1 MPKTVKTRRRRRWFR
16 DMTAADYILSVVGL
30 CLGTAAALFP
40 WHVYLNPQSYGPPRM
55 EFSRG
60 GVIPE
65 AEILALQ
72 SGEPVFD
79 MRTGRFVMDDRPAS
93 TVDPV
98 TTGNVDRDGAPATGD
113 LDQAFPSNG
122 APFQVLAVDGLRA
135 LVGDRD
141 GVYLVR
147 PRTRLPD
154 GTLALSFKRDE
165 QGWYITTSEEKI
177 LRPQ

>member
-1 MPKTVKTRRRRRWFR
+1 MLKRNKTRRRRRWFK
-16 DMTAADYILSVVGL
+16 DMTAADYILSVIGL

-40 WHVYLNPQSYGPPRM
+40 WHVYLNPDQYGPPRM
-55 EFSRG
+55 AFSRG

-79 MRTGRFVMDDRPAS
+79 MRTGRFVMNDKPGS
-93 TVDPV
+93 SIDPV
-98 TTGNVDRDGAPATGD
+98 TTGNVNRDGETAETD
-113 LDQAFPSNG
+113 LDQEFPSNG
-122 APFQVLAVDGLRA
+122 ALFEVLAIDGMRA
-135 LVGDRD
+135 LVGDSQ

-165 QGWYITTSEEKI
+165 KGWYIVTSEEKV
-177 LRPQ
+177 LRPF

>member
-1 MPKTVKTRRRRRWFR
+1 MLKRNKTGQRRRWFK

-40 WHVYLNPQSYGPPRM
+40 WHVYLNPDQYGPPKM
-55 EFSRG
+55 TFSRDG
-60 GVIPE
+60 IIPP

-79 MRTGRFVMDDRPAS
+79 MRSGRFVMDDGSGSPIDS
-93 TVDPV
+93 VV
-98 TTGNVDRDGAPATGD
+98 TGNVSRDGETPKGD
-113 LDQAFPSNG
+113 LNQAFPSNG
-122 APFQVLAVDGLRA
+122 ATFDVLAIDGLRA
-135 LVGDRD
+135 LVGDSE

-165 QGWYITTSEEKI
+165 QGWYIITSEEKI
-177 LRPQ
+177 LRP

>member
-1 MPKTVKTRRRRRWFR
+1 
-16 DMTAADYILSVVGL
+16 MTTADYILSVVGL

-40 WHVYLNPQSYGPPRM
+40 WHVYFNPQSYGPPRM

-60 GVIPE
+60 GIIPE

-93 TVDPV
+93 SIDPV
-98 TTGNVDRDGAPATGD
+98 TTGNVGSDGNAAKGD
-113 LDQAFPSNG
+113 PDQAFPGNG
-122 APFQVLAVDGLRA
+122 AEFQVLAVDRLHA
-135 LVGDRD
+135 LVGDSQ

-147 PRTRLPD
+147 PRNRLPD
-154 GTLALSFKRDE
+154 GTLAVAFRQDE
-165 QGWYITTSEEKI
+165 QGWYIVTSEEKV
-177 LRPQ
+177 LRPLQGLSRTD

>member
-1 MPKTVKTRRRRRWFR
+1 
-16 DMTAADYILSVVGL
+16 MTAADYILSVIGL

-40 WHVYLNPQSYGPPRM
+40 WHVYLNPESYGPPRM

-79 MRTGRFVMDDRPAS
+79 FRSGRFVMDDRPGS
-93 TVDPV
+93 SIDPV
-98 TTGNVDRDGAPATGD
+98 TTGNVDLDGALATGD

-122 APFQVLAVDGLRA
+122 ADFQVLAVDGMRA

-154 GTLALSFKRDE
+154 GTLALSFKRDD
-165 QGWYITTSEEKI
+165 QGWYITTSEEKV
-177 LRPQ
+177 LRPN